1 MRKYGNCQILTYLQF
16 TFRSR
21 LPPSSA
27 CSTCFC
33 QICGEDSATATCYS
47 CTSMYSDIGD
57 YKQLKRTSSI
67 KSISKIGDRTL
78 AIIETDSD
86 SSLGSFGS
94 IDSPKTAWRKNQAP
108 ADKNKIKTADKNIPV
123 NSRIGKQKDGSL
135 DDDNDSDDDS
145 NDEDLTDTNSITD
158 SSVASVIEAVN
169 RATDGHHGGSRNHE
183 SDRGE
188 VIEGYFRNPTTSTAA
203 SAAATAAAANAN
215 GSIYGFTLRRKM
227 AGSQSPAM
235 NTGRPRPSFRQ
246 YNATVTS
253 RQSRISVDSLTSPL
267 SSLTL
272 IGNQNKANSGSG
284 NSSNNSSSNNIDSA
298 MTTLSRNRGPRPAY
312 SDANM
317 QHSLG
322 YLP

>member
-1 MRKYGNCQILTYLQF
+1 
-16 TFRSR
+16 
-21 LPPSSA
+21 
-27 CSTCFC
+27 
-33 QICGEDSATATCYS
+33 
-47 CTSMYSDIGD
+47 MYSDIGD

-108 ADKNKIKTADKNIPV
+108 ADKNKIKTVDKNIPV

-135 DDDNDSDDDS
+135 DDDIDSDDDS

-188 VIEGYFRNPTTSTAA
+188 VIEGYFRNPTTSTA
-203 SAAATAAAANAN
+203 SAAASAAAANAN
-215 GSIYGFTLRRKM
+215 GSLYGFTLRRKM

-272 IGNQNKANSGSG
+272 IGNQNKANSGS

>member
-1 MRKYGNCQILTYLQF
+1 
-16 TFRSR
+16 
-21 LPPSSA
+21 
-27 CSTCFC
+27 
-33 QICGEDSATATCYS
+33 
-47 CTSMYSDIGD
+47 MYSDLGD
-57 YKQLKRTSSI
+57 YKQLKRTPSI

-94 IDSPKTAWRKNQAP
+94 IDSPKTAWRKNQAHP
-108 ADKNKIKTADKNIPV
+108 ADKNKIKTALDKSIPV
-123 NSRIGKQKDGSL
+123 NSRIGKQNQDGSL
-135 DDDNDSDDDS
+135 DDDNNSDDSDS

-169 RATDGHHGGSRNHE
+169 RATDGHHGGSRNNHE

-188 VIEGYFRNPTTSTAA
+188 VIEGYFRNPTTASTA
-203 SAAATAAAANAN
+203 SAAATAANAN

-284 NSSNNSSSNNIDSA
+284 NSSSSNNIDSA

>member
-1 MRKYGNCQILTYLQF
+1 MERKG
-16 TFRSR
+16 
-21 LPPSSA
+21 
-27 CSTCFC
+27 
-33 QICGEDSATATCYS
+33 
-47 CTSMYSDIGD
+47 
-57 YKQLKRTSSI
+57 SI

-94 IDSPKTAWRKNQAP
+94 IDSPKTAWKNATGRKEA
-108 ADKNKIKTADKNIPV
+108 KV
-123 NSRIGKQKDGSL
+123 E
-135 DDDNDSDDDS
+135 DDS
-145 NDEDLTDTNSITD
+145 SSITD

-169 RATDGHHGGSRNHE
+169 RATEGHSEG
-183 SDRGE
+183 RGE
-188 VIEGYFRNPTTSTAA
+188 AMDGYFRNP
-203 SAAATAAAANAN
+203 NAGN

-227 AGSQSPAM
+227 AGSPSIS
-235 NTGRPRPSFRQ
+235 TRPRPSFRQ

-253 RQSRISVDSLTSPL
+253 RQSHISVDSLASPL

-272 IGNQNKANSGSG
+272 IGQQNKSNHSSGS
-284 NSSNNSSSNNIDSA
+284 NNNIDSA
-298 MTTLSRNRGPRPAY
+298 VTTLSRNRGPRPAY